1 MRKEIQEVNW
11 QRKETQQIAG
21 KKLSELENR
30 FGACFRKNLRYLF
43 SWASLVAKNY
53 DIEEAL
59 LKLENEAKLMQS
71 GRHVKKQF
79 GF

>member
-1 MRKEIQEVNW
+1 MFHI
-11 QRKETQQIAG
+11 
-21 KKLSELENR
+21 L
-30 FGACFRKNLRYLF
+30 NLYS

-59 LKLENEAKLMQS
+59 LKMENEAKLLQS
-71 GRHVKKQF
+71 GRHVQKQF